1 ENYKIYRL
9 PSTMGNGLKSC
20 KQKHTSPLINTPLL
34 EEEEEVENL
43 RIFSVKELKK
53 ATNEFKIERV
63 VEGEDTYVQT
73 YLKTFY
79 KGYINE
85 TTSKLPVSVM
95 EGLVYSQKSLED
107 WKISKEEAESLGDIS
122 HPNLVKLL
130 GYCCEDNRSLLVF
143 EYLQNESLEH
153 HIYQTEEEA
162 LRWGTR
168 VKIASGIAQ
177 GVAFIHSIKNSPL
190 NQEFRLHNILLDEQY
205 NAKLLYLDS
214 KKQSWP
220 EDWTFAETI
229 YKSPENMFAD
239 ILGME
244 TDVYIFGV
252 ILLELFTGSKKIL
265 TSLNHFRTTS
275 FLFTELIDPRLGSDY
290 PVTAATNMG
299 TLIRICTV
307 GDWKKRP
314 LMQQIADVLNSVMF
328 RGT

>member
-1 ENYKIYRL
+1 
-9 PSTMGNGLKSC
+9 MGNGLKSC
-20 KQKHTSPLINTPLL
+20 KQKHTSSLLNTPLL

-43 RIFSVKELKK
+43 RIFSVEELKK
-53 ATNEFKIERV
+53 ATKEFKKERV

-73 YLKTFY
+73 FY
-79 KGYINE
+79 KGYIDE

-130 GYCCEDNRSLLVF
+130 GYCCEDNRPLLVF

-153 HIYQTEEEA
+153 HIYQKEEA

-229 YKSPENMFAD
+229 YKSPENMFA
-239 ILGME
+239 G
-244 TDVYIFGV
+244 
-252 ILLELFTGSKKIL
+252 
-265 TSLNHFRTTS
+265 
-275 FLFTELIDPRLGSDY
+275 
-290 PVTAATNMG
+290 
-299 TLIRICTV
+299 
-307 GDWKKRP
+307 RP
-314 LMQQIADVLNSVMF
+314 KY
-328 RGT
+328 

>member
-1 ENYKIYRL
+1 MKTTK
-9 PSTMGNGLKSC
+9 STDYPQQMGNGLKSC

-34 EEEEEVENL
+34 EEEEVENL
-43 RIFSVKELKK
+43 RIFSVEELKK

-63 VEGEDTYVQT
+63 VEGEDTYVQ
-73 YLKTFY
+73 KFY

-95 EGLVYSQKSLED
+95 E
-107 WKISKEEAESLGDIS
+107 A
-122 HPNLVKLL
+122 
-130 GYCCEDNRSLLVF
+130 
-143 EYLQNESLEH
+143 
-153 HIYQTEEEA
+153 EEEA
-162 LRWGTR
+162 LPWGTR
-168 VKIASGIAQ
+168 VKIATGIAQ

-190 NQEFRLHNILLDEQY
+190 HQELRMHNILLDEQY

-220 EDWTFAETI
+220 EDWTFAGTI

-252 ILLELFTGSKKIL
+252 ILLELFTGSKEIL
-265 TSLNHFRTTS
+265 IKLNRLRTSS

-290 PVTAATNMG
+290 PVNAATNMG
-299 TLIRICTV
+299 TLVRICTV
-307 GDWKKRP
+307 VDRKKRP
-314 LMQQIADVLNSVMF
+314 LMQQVADVLNSVMC

>member
-1 ENYKIYRL
+1 
-9 PSTMGNGLKSC
+9 MGNGLKSC

-63 VEGEDTYVQT
+63 VEGEDTYVQ
-73 YLKTFY
+73 TFY

-143 EYLQNESLEH
+143 EYLQNEK
-153 HIYQTEEEA
+153 EEA

-220 EDWTFAETI
+220 EDWTFAGTI
-229 YKSPENMFAD
+229 YKSPENMF
-239 ILGME
+239 
-244 TDVYIFGV
+244 
-252 ILLELFTGSKKIL
+252 
-265 TSLNHFRTTS
+265 
-275 FLFTELIDPRLGSDY
+275 
-290 PVTAATNMG
+290 AATNMG

-307 GDWKKRP
+307 VDRKKRP